1 MNEIGLMLRGA
12 RESNGVSLEEASLD
26 LKIKPAILNN
36 IEEGNMGCFKD
47 IFELKD
53 YVRDYAK
60 YLGINP
66 KKIVD
71 EFNEYIFEATS
82 KIPIKEIESQIIE
95 KQKLEKT
102 SEVRIAS
109 PYTDDS
115 AKYKSKSFYLLYLLV
130 VLLVA
135 LVIFWSVKQITVDR
149 SIATKIATIK

>member
-1 MNEIGLMLRGA
+1 MMLRGA
-12 RESNGVSLEEASLD
+12 RESSGVSLEEASLD

-66 KKIVD
+66 SKIVD
-71 EFNEYIFEATS
+71 DFNEFIFEATS
-82 KIPIKEIESQIIE
+82 KIPIKEIENQIIE

-102 SEVRIAS
+102 SEIRVAS
-109 PYTDDS
+109 PYTDDRY
-115 AKYKSKSFYLLYLLV
+115 KYKTKSFYLLYLLV

-149 SIATKIATIK
+149 SVTTRIASIE

>member
-1 MNEIGLMLRGA
+1 MNEIGMMLRGA
-12 RESNGVSLEEASLD
+12 RESSGVSLEEASLD

-66 KKIVD
+66 SKIVD
-71 EFNEYIFEATS
+71 DFNEFIFEATS
-82 KIPIKEIESQIIE
+82 KIPIKEIENQIIE

-102 SEVRIAS
+102 SEIRVAS
-109 PYTDDS
+109 PYTDDRY
-115 AKYKSKSFYLLYLLV
+115 KYKTKSFYLLYLLV

-149 SIATKIATIK
+149 SVTTRIASIE